1 MSHEHHHD
9 VKDITSKKMLFSVG
23 LNLLITIAEI
33 IGGIVSNSLSLLSDS
48 LHNLNDTLSIFLG
61 YLANKI
67 SKRPKDLNRT
77 YGYKRFEIIA
87 AFLNTVFLMVVA
99 TYLVIEGIKKF
110 YRPEIIDGRIMLIIS
125 VIGLIGNL
133 ITALLLFKE
142 AKANLNVKA
151 VFVHIA
157 SDTLSSVLIIVGAI
171 FIYKY
176 KLYFLDPLFTLLIS
190 GYIGF
195 ESYHLLKETV
205 NILIQGV
212 PKGINLE
219 NIKEEIE
226 TLPFVAD
233 VHHIHVWT
241 TDGKDNYLECHVSLK
256 DCEYDLDTFLK
267 KINEILR
274 KKFNIHH
281 STIQFEKKICL
292 EKKEKDFV
300 F

>member
-9 VKDITSKKMLFSVG
+9 MRNTTGKKMLFSVG

-33 IGGIVSNSLSLLSDS
+33 VGGIISNSLALLSDS
-48 LHNLNDTLSIFLG
+48 LHNLNDTFAIFLG
-61 YLANKI
+61 YFANKI
-67 SKRPKDLNRT
+67 SKRPKDFNRT

-99 TYLVIEGIKKF
+99 IYLVIEGIKKF
-110 YRPEIIDGRIMLIIS
+110 YKPEIIDGKIMLIIS
-125 VIGLIGNL
+125 IIGLIGNL

-142 AKANLNVKA
+142 AKENLNVKA

-157 SDTLSSVLIIVGAI
+157 SDTFSSVLIIVGAI
-171 FIYKY
+171 FIYRY

-219 NIKEEIE
+219 DIKKEIE
-226 TLPFVAD
+226 KLPFVAD

-256 DCEYDLDTFLK
+256 DCEYDLDTFLE
-267 KINEILR
+267 KINETLVE
-274 KKFNIHH
+274 KFNIHH
-281 STIQFEKKICL
+281 STIQLEKNICL
-292 EKKEKDFV
+292 GKKEKDFV